1 MNREYRGVDRP
12 TDVLSFPF
20 LAYEE
25 DYEEEDEDVDD
36 EEVVDDGDEDVY
48 DVEEAEEDFFDDD
61 VNPETGDLILGD
73 IVISIDTARRQ
84 AEEYGHSFEREM
96 GFLACHG
103 MLHLLG
109 YDHIVPEDEAIM
121 RDMQQRIMNEMG
133 LER

>member
-1 MNREYRGVDRP
+1 VDRP

-25 DYEEEDEDVDD
+25 DYEEEDEDDED
-36 EEVVDDGDEDVY
+36 AEDEEEVVDDGDEGVY